1 MGAGFWLLCC
11 QRAAVFGEPSLCV
24 RIVPAICYTAC
35 HLISPQLVGMITVP
49 ILQTRPL
56 SSERVCDLPEVPQP
70 AGVRGG
76 I

>member
-1 MGAGFWLLCC
+1 M
-11 QRAAVFGEPSLCV
+11 FGEPPLCV
-24 RIVPAICYTAC
+24 RIVQGICYTSYC
-35 HLISPQLVGMITVP
+35 LISPQLVGMITVP

-76 I
+76 T

>member
-1 MGAGFWLLCC
+1 M
-11 QRAAVFGEPSLCV
+11 FGEPSLCGESL
-24 RIVPAICYTAC
+24 PGICYTPC
-35 HLISPQLVGMITVP
+35 CLISPQLVGMITVP